1 MVMVPW
7 VTAVGVAVPVW
18 IAIAV
23 PGGIVPW
30 RIPARIVPR
39 VIPATVPAVPIPR
52 VVPGV
57 GAVIPRIVPG
67 VGAVIPRIPVAVP
80 SPVMPRIVETGVI
93 DIYIDI
99 LRCPGL
105 GIETDLLRQ

>member
-7 VTAVGVAVPVW
+7 VTAVGIAVPVW

-39 VIPATVPAVPIPR
+39 VIPATVPAIPVPR

-57 GAVIPRIVPG
+57 GAVIPRV
-67 VGAVIPRIPVAVP
+67 PVAVP
-80 SPVMPRIVETGVI
+80 SPVIPRIVETGVI

-99 LRCPGL
+99 LRCSGL